1 MKETLFKAEIQKV
14 ENGFVVYLDNTQK
27 FDRCVSD
34 KVYVFNTLKDLAD
47 FLLTFKEIENDK

>member
-1 MKETLFKAEIQKV
+1 MKETFFKADIQKV